1 MTTDQLVISINN
13 CNIRVKFL
21 RAGVKVKGLV
31 NFVLKNKLAVWLL
44 TIIITVS
51 GIYSAT
57 RMKMESIPDISI
69 PYLIVMGVYPGA
81 TPEQVMGELSIPME
95 KAVEGLEDVKAV
107 YSSSSSNVSQ
117 IQVEYEYGVD
127 MDEKKRQLES
137 ALDAVALPEEVETP
151 TIMAISMNMM
161 PVVALSVSSTEE
173 DIVELTS
180 TVEDILLPEIEKI
193 DGVASATITGQH
205 IEEVEFTFDDAKMA
219 SLGLTEDTVKQM
231 VQASDMAL
239 SLGLY
244 KFVEGEEAVSVDGD
258 IQTVDQLKEM
268 LIPVTPTAENPSPFV
283 KLGEIAKVETVGKVQ
298 SVSRTNGED
307 AIAIQIVKGQ
317 EANTVTVVNAVKDL
331 IEEQEEKIDGLVVDL
346 SLDQGKPIEDSVFSM
361 VEKAVFGGLIAV
373 LIILL
378 FLRDFK
384 STIISII
391 SIPVSLFMAILLLNW
406 MDITLNIMT
415 LGAITVAIGRVID
428 DSIVVVENIYR
439 RMHLKEEKLRGRALI
454 REATI
459 EMFKPILS
467 STLVTVAVFAPLLF
481 VGGMVGELFMPFA
494 LTMAFALGA
503 SLLVA
508 ITIVPA
514 LSHFLFRK
522 KLYGVKTENAHKE
535 VGKLALWYKG
545 VLEKALNHKWI
556 TSIIAIVVLA
566 GSLAL
571 TPLIGFSFMGS
582 AEEKVMYLTYTPKA
596 GELAEETTANIEVVE
611 KELMKRD
618 DIDILQLSI
627 TEAGNADPSAM
638 MMGGGGGGALMYLI
652 FDPDMENFPEARE
665 EVEEYVFNIGQSG
678 EWKSQNFTSMSMSTN
693 EVSYTLYSEDL
704 DDLMTAVDQVETA
717 LGEVKG
723 LKDITSDAEDPYVEN
738 VFKVSQEHVLQ
749 YGLTT
754 GQIVMALN
762 STGSDEVLTTVE
774 NDGDEIEVIIQREA
788 KAAPDTIDDLLA
800 TEIPTAVGTT
810 MPLSELVEVEKGT
823 TLNTLSR
830 SGGEYYATVSG
841 TITGDDISV
850 ASGAADEKIDA
861 LDLPKGVTSGVAGV
875 AADMTET
882 FTQLGIAMVAAILIV
897 YFILVVTFG
906 EGLAPFA
913 ILFSLPF
920 TVIGAFVGLYVTNHT
935 ISVQVMMGLLML
947 IGIVV
952 TNAIVLV
959 DRIIHMERDGMGMRD
974 AILEAGATRLR
985 PILMTAIATIGA
997 MLPMALGVG
1006 GGGGLM
1012 SADLAI
1018 TVIGGLLSST
1028 LLTLVVVPIVYELL
1042 SKMLKKNRTDI
1053 EED

>member
-1 MTTDQLVISINN
+1 MYGFSQTKV
-13 CNIRVKFL
+13 
-21 RAGVKVKGLV
+21 GVRVKGLV

-51 GIYSAT
+51 GIYSGT

-81 TPEQVMGELSIPME
+81 TPEQVMDDVSVPFE
-95 KAVEGLEDVKAV
+95 KAVESLEDVKAV
-107 YSSSSSNVSQ
+107 YSTSSSSIAQV
-117 IQVEYEYGVD
+117 QVEYEYGVD

-137 ALDAVALPEEVETP
+137 ALDNVVLPEGAQEP

-161 PVVALSVSSTEE
+161 PVVALSVSSSEE
-173 DIVELTS
+173 DIVDLTS
-180 TVEDILLPEIEKI
+180 TVENILLPKIEKI

-205 IEEVEFTFDDAKMA
+205 IEQISFTYDTAKMEA
-219 SLGLTEDTVKQM
+219 LGLTEDTVKQM
-231 VQASDMAL
+231 VQASDMAI

-244 KFVEGEEAVSVDGD
+244 DFAVGEQAVSVDGKVKS
-258 IQTVDQLKEM
+258 VDELKEL
-268 LIPVTPTAENPSPFV
+268 LIPVTPSATNPSPFV
-283 KLGEIAKVETVGKVQ
+283 RLGDIATIEVEGKVQ

-317 EANTVTVVNAVKDL
+317 EANTVDVVDAVKEL
-331 IEEQEEKIDGLVVDL
+331 MEKEEKAIDGLIVDV
-346 SLDQGKPIEDSVFSM
+346 SLDQGEPIKESVFTM

-391 SIPVSLFMAILLLNW
+391 SIPVSIFMALLLLNW

-439 RMHLKEEKLRGRALI
+439 RMHLKEEKLTGRALI

-467 STLVTVAVFAPLLF
+467 STLVTVAVFAPLIF
-481 VGGMVGELFMPFA
+481 VGGMVGELFLPFA
-494 LTMAFALGA
+494 LTMTFALGA
-503 SLLVA
+503 SLIVA

-522 KLYGVKTENAHKE
+522 KLYGQKEDSQHKE
-535 VGKLALWYKG
+535 VGKLAISYRN
-545 VLEKALNHKWI
+545 VLEKCLNRKWI
-556 TSIIAIVVLA
+556 TSLVAVVLLA

-571 TPLIGFSFMGS
+571 TPLIGFSFLGS
-582 AEEKVMYLTYTPKA
+582 NEEKMMYLTYTPET
-596 GELAEETTANIEVVE
+596 GELMEQTVKNIDEVE
-611 KELMKRD
+611 QELLKRE
-618 DIDILQLSI
+618 DIKILQVSI
-627 TEAGNADPSAM
+627 NDPDNVDPTAM

-652 FDPDMENFPEARE
+652 FDPDMKDFPAARE
-665 EVEEYVFNIGQSG
+665 EVEEYVFNIGQTG
-678 EWKSQNFTSMSMSTN
+678 EWKSQNFSMSMSSN

-704 DDLMTAVDQVETA
+704 EDLATATKQVEEA
-717 LGEVKG
+717 LQDVKG
-723 LKDITSDAEDPYVEN
+723 LEDVTSDFEDAYVEH
-738 VFKVSQEHVLQ
+738 VLTVDQQQVLQ

-754 GQIVMALN
+754 GQIVMALSET
-762 STGSDEVLTTVE
+762 STKEVLTKVRHDG
-774 NDGDEIEVIIQREA
+774 NDLEVVVQRQA
-788 KAAPDTIDDLLA
+788 KAAATSIDDVLA
-800 TEIPTAVGTT
+800 TEIQTALGTT
-810 MPLSELVEVEKGT
+810 MTIGDLVGLEEGEALNSLARSE
-823 TLNTLSR
+823 
-830 SGGEYYATVSG
+830 GEYYATVSG
-841 TITGDDISV
+841 TITDDDISK
-850 ASGAADEKIDA
+850 ATAAADEKVEA
-861 LDLPKGVTSGVAGV
+861 LDLPKGVTTGVAGV
-875 AADMTET
+875 AADMAET
-882 FTQLGIAMVAAILIV
+882 FTQLGVAMLAAIAIV

-920 TVIGAFVGLYVTNHT
+920 TVIGSWVGLWATNQT
-935 ISVQVMMGLLML
+935 ISVSVLMGLLML

-959 DRIIHMERDGMGMRD
+959 DRIIHMEREGLTMRE

-997 MLPMALGVG
+997 MLPMAFGG
-1006 GGGGLM
+1006 AGGGGLI
-1012 SADLAI
+1012 SKDLAI

-1028 LLTLVVVPIVYELL
+1028 VLTLVIVPIVYEVL
-1042 SKMLKKNRTDI
+1042 SKMLKKNRKDI
-1053 EED
+1053 EEN

>member
-1 MTTDQLVISINN
+1 M
-13 CNIRVKFL
+13 
-21 RAGVKVKGLV
+21 KGLV

-51 GIYSAT
+51 GIYSGT

-69 PYLIVMGVYPGA
+69 PYLIVVGVYPGA
-81 TPEQVMGELSIPME
+81 TPEQVMDEVSVPFE
-95 KAVEGLEDVKAV
+95 KAIESLEDVKAV
-107 YSSSSSNVSQ
+107 YSTSSSNVAQ
-117 IQVEYEYGVD
+117 VQVEYEYGID

-137 ALDAVALPEEVETP
+137 ALDNVTLPEEVQEP

-180 TVEDILLPEIEKI
+180 TVEDLLLPKIEKI

-205 IEEVEFTFDDAKMA
+205 IEQVSFTYDQAKMEA
-219 SLGLTEDTVKQM
+219 LGLTEDTVKQM
-231 VQASDMAL
+231 IQASDMAL

-244 KFVEGEEAVSVDGD
+244 DFTVGKQAVSVDGKVKS
-258 IQTVDQLKEM
+258 VDELKEL
-268 LIPVTPTAENPSPFV
+268 LIPVTPSATQPSPFV
-283 KLGEIAKVETVGKVQ
+283 RLGDIATIEVEGKVQ
-298 SVSRTNGED
+298 SVSRTNGDD

-317 EANTVTVVNAVKDL
+317 EANTVTVVNAVKEL
-331 IEEQEEKIDGLVVDL
+331 MQEEEKAIDGLKVDI
-346 SLDQGKPIEDSVFSM
+346 SLDQGAPIEDSVFTM
-361 VEKAVFGGLIAV
+361 IEKAVFGGAIAV

-384 STIISII
+384 STIISIV
-391 SIPVSLFMAILLLNW
+391 SIPVSIFMALLLLNW

-439 RMHLKEEKLRGRALI
+439 RMHLREEKLTGRALI

-459 EMFKPILS
+459 EMFKPIMS
-467 STLVTVAVFAPLLF
+467 STLVTVAVFAPLIF

-494 LTMAFALGA
+494 LTMTFALGA
-503 SLLVA
+503 SLVVA

-522 KLYGVKTENAHKE
+522 KLYGEKSESQHKE
-535 VGKLALWYKG
+535 VGKLAVAYRNF
-545 VLEKALNHKWI
+545 LEKCLNHKWI
-556 TSIIAIVVLA
+556 TSIVAVVMLV

-582 AEEKVMYLTYTPKA
+582 QEEKVVYLTYTPGT
-596 GELAEETTANIEVVE
+596 GELMEETTANIEVVE
-611 KELMKRD
+611 KELLKRD
-618 DIDILQLSI
+618 DIDILQVSI
-627 TEAGNADPSAM
+627 NDPENVDPAAM
-638 MMGGGGGGALMYLI
+638 MMGGGGSGALMYLI
-652 FDPDMENFPEARE
+652 FDPDMKDFPAARE

-678 EWKSQNFTSMSMSTN
+678 EWKSQNFSAMSMSSN

-704 DDLMTAVDQVETA
+704 DDLAAAVKQVEGA
-717 LGEVKG
+717 LKEVDG
-723 LKDITSDAEDPYVEN
+723 LEDVTSDFEDAYVEH
-738 VFKVSQEHVLQ
+738 VLKVEQQNVLQ

-754 GQIVMALN
+754 AQIVMALN
-762 STGSDEVLTTVE
+762 TTSTKEVLTTVE
-774 NDGDEIEVIIQREA
+774 HDGNAINVIVQREA
-788 KAAPDTIDDLLA
+788 KAAALSLDDILA
-800 TEIPTAVGTT
+800 TEIQTALGTT
-810 MPLSELVEVEKGT
+810 MKIGDLVEVEEDT
-823 TLNTLSR
+823 TLNALSR
-830 SGGEYYATVSG
+830 SKGEYFTTVSG
-841 TITGDDISV
+841 TIIGDDISK
-850 ASGAADEKIDA
+850 ATAAADKKVDA
-861 LDLPKGVTSGVAGV
+861 LDLPKGVTTGVAGV
-875 AADMTET
+875 AADMAET
-882 FTQLGIAMVAAILIV
+882 FTQLGIAMLAAIAIV

-920 TVIGAFVGLYVTNHT
+920 TVIGSWVGLWATGQT
-935 ISVQVMMGLLML
+935 ISVSVMMGLLML

-959 DRIIHMERDGMGMRD
+959 DRIIHMERDGLTMRA

-997 MLPMALGVG
+997 MLPMAFG
-1006 GGGGLM
+1006 GAGGGLI
-1012 SADLAI
+1012 SKDLAI

-1028 LLTLVVVPIVYELL
+1028 LLTLVVVPIVYEVL
-1042 SKMLKKNRTDI
+1042 SKMLKKNRKEV
-1053 EED
+1053 EEN

>member
-1 MTTDQLVISINN
+1 MTTDQLVIIINN
-13 CNIRVKFL
+13 CKLGVKFL

-81 TPEQVMGELSIPME
+81 TPEQVMNELSVPME

-137 ALDAVALPEEVETP
+137 ALDGVTLPEEVEMP
-151 TIMAISMNMM
+151 SIMAISMNMM
-161 PVVALSVSSTEE
+161 PVVALSVSSTKE

-180 TVEDILLPEIEKI
+180 TVEDILLPKIEKI

-244 KFVEGEEAVSVDGD
+244 EFVEGEEAVSIDGD

-268 LIPVTPTAENPSPFV
+268 LIPVTPSAANPSPFV
-283 KLGEIAKVETVGKVQ
+283 KLGDIAKIETVGKVQ
-298 SVSRTNGED
+298 SVSRTNGEE

-331 IEEQEEKIDGLVVDL
+331 IEEEKESIDGLVIDL

-522 KLYGVKTENAHKE
+522 KLYGEKTEKAHKE

-556 TSIIAIVVLA
+556 TSIIAVVLLA

-596 GELAEETTANIEVVE
+596 GELPEDTEANIEEVE
-611 KELMKRD
+611 KELMKRE

-627 TEAGNADPSAM
+627 TDASSADPTAM

-652 FDPDMENFPEARE
+652 FDPDMDNFPEARE

-723 LKDITSDAEDPYVEN
+723 LEDITSDAEDPYVEN

-754 GQIVMALN
+754 GQIVMAL
-762 STGSDEVLTTVE
+762 SATGSDEVLTTVE

-788 KAAPDTIDDLLA
+788 KAAPESVDDLLN
-800 TEIPTAVGTT
+800 TEIPTATGAM
-810 MPLSELVEVEKGT
+810 MPLSELIDVETGT
-823 TLNTLSR
+823 TLNTLTR
-830 SGGEYYATVSG
+830 SAGEYYATVKG
-841 TITGDDISV
+841 TIIGDDISE
-850 ASGAADEKIDA
+850 ASSAADEKIDA

-882 FTQLGIAMVAAILIV
+882 FTQLGVAMVAAILIV

-920 TVIGAFVGLYVTNHT
+920 TVIGAFIGLYVTNHT

-959 DRIIHMERDGMGMRD
+959 DRIIHMEREGMGMRD

-1028 LLTLVVVPIVYELL
+1028 LLTLVIVPIVYELL
-1042 SKMLKKNRTDI
+1042 SKMLKKNRVDH

>member
-1 MTTDQLVISINN
+1 M
-13 CNIRVKFL
+13 
-21 RAGVKVKGLV
+21 KGLV

-51 GIYSAT
+51 GIYSGT

-81 TPEQVMGELSIPME
+81 TPEQVMNELSIPFE
-95 KAVEGLEDVKAV
+95 KSIESLEDVKSV
-107 YSSSSSNVSQ
+107 TSSSSSNVAQ
-117 IQVEYEYGVD
+117 VQVEYDYGID

-137 ALDAVALPEEVETP
+137 ALDNINLPEGAQKP

-161 PVVALSVSSTEE
+161 PVVALSVSSSKE

-180 TVEDILLPEIEKI
+180 TVQDILLPKIEKI

-205 IEEVEFTFDDAKMA
+205 INQVSFKYDEAKMA
-219 SLGLTEDTVKQM
+219 ALGVTEESVKQM
-231 VQASDMAL
+231 IQASDMSL

-244 KFVEGEEAVSVDGD
+244 QFTVGEQAVSVDGKVK
-258 IQTVDQLKEM
+258 TVDELKDL
-268 LIPVTPTAENPSPFV
+268 LIPVTPSATNPSPFV
-283 KLGEIAKVETVGKVQ
+283 RLGDIATIEVEGKVQ
-298 SVSRTNGED
+298 SISRTNGQD

-317 EANTVTVVNAVKDL
+317 DANTVKVVNAVKDL
-331 IEEQEEKIDGLVVDL
+331 MKDEEKKLDGLKVDI
-346 SLDQGKPIEDSVFSM
+346 SLDQGAPIEDSVFTM
-361 VEKAVFGGLIAV
+361 IEKAVFGGAIAV

-391 SIPVSLFMAILLLNW
+391 SIPVSVFMALLLLNW
-406 MDITLNIMT
+406 MNITLNIMT

-439 RMHLKEEKLRGRALI
+439 RIHLKDEKLTGRALI

-467 STLVTVAVFAPLLF
+467 STLVTVAVFAPLIF

-494 LTMAFALGA
+494 LTMTFALGA
-503 SLLVA
+503 SLIVA

-522 KLYGVKTENAHKE
+522 KIYGEKKESQHKE
-535 VGKLALWYKG
+535 VGKLANWYKG
-545 VLEKALNHKWI
+545 VLEKALNHKII
-556 TSIIAIVVLA
+556 TSLIAIVLLV

-582 AEEKVMYLTYTPKA
+582 QEDKVIYLTYTPGT
-596 GELAEETTANIEVVE
+596 GELMKDTEANVAKVE
-611 KELMKRD
+611 KELMKRK
-618 DIDILQLSI
+618 DINILQVSI
-627 TEAGNADPSAM
+627 NDPQNVDPAAM
-638 MMGGGGGGALMYLI
+638 MMGGGSGGALMYLI
-652 FDPDMENFPEARE
+652 FDPDMKDFPEARE
-665 EVEEYVFNIGQSG
+665 EVEDYVFNIGQSG
-678 EWKSQNFTSMSMSTN
+678 EWKSQNFSSMSMSSN
-693 EVSYTLYSEDL
+693 EVSYTLYSENL
-704 DDLMTAVDQVETA
+704 DNLRGAVKKVEGA
-717 LGEVKG
+717 LKEVDG
-723 LKDITSDAEDPYVEN
+723 LEDVKSDFEDPYVEHTL
-738 VFKVSQEHVLQ
+738 KVEQKNVLQ

-754 GQIVMALN
+754 AQIVMALN
-762 STGSDEVLTTVE
+762 SNTSKDVLTKVQHNGE
-774 NDGDEIEVIIQREA
+774 DIDVIVQHEA
-788 KAAPDTIDDLLA
+788 KAAALSLDDVLA
-800 TEIPTAVGTT
+800 TEIKTALGTT
-810 MPLSELVEVEKGT
+810 MKIGELVDVEEGT
-823 TLNTLSR
+823 TLNSLSR
-830 SGGEYYATVSG
+830 SKGEYYATVSG
-841 TITGDDISV
+841 TIIGDDISK
-850 ASGAADEKIDA
+850 ATSAADKKIDK
-861 LDLPKGVTSGVAGV
+861 LDLPKGVTTGVAGV
-875 AADMTET
+875 AADMQET
-882 FTQLGIAMVAAILIV
+882 FTQLGIAMLAAIAIV

-906 EGLAPFA
+906 EGLAPLA

-920 TVIGAFVGLYVTNHT
+920 AVIGAFGGLFVTGQT
-935 ISVQVMMGLLML
+935 ISVSVMMGLLML

-959 DRIIHMERDGMGMRD
+959 DRIIHMERDGLVMRE

-997 MLPMALGVG
+997 MIPMALGG
-1006 GGGGLM
+1006 GGSGLI
-1012 SADLAI
+1012 SKDLAI

-1028 LLTLVVVPIVYELL
+1028 LLTLVVVPIVYEML
-1042 SKMLKKNRTDI
+1042 SKMLKKNRKDI
-1053 EED
+1053 EEN

>member
-1 MTTDQLVISINN
+1 M
-13 CNIRVKFL
+13 
-21 RAGVKVKGLV
+21 KGLV

-51 GIYSAT
+51 GIYSGT

-81 TPEQVMGELSIPME
+81 TPEQVMNELSIPFE
-95 KAVEGLEDVKAV
+95 KSVESLEDVKAV
-107 YSSSSSNVSQ
+107 YSTSSSNVAQ
-117 IQVEYEYGVD
+117 VQVEYDYGID

-137 ALDAVALPEEVETP
+137 ALDNVKLPEGAQEP

-161 PVVALSVSSTEE
+161 PVVALSVSSSKE
-173 DIVELTS
+173 DIVDLTS
-180 TVEDILLPEIEKI
+180 TVEDLLLPKIEKI

-205 IEEVEFTFDDAKMA
+205 IEEVSFKYDEEKMA
-219 SLGLTEDTVKQM
+219 ALGLTEDAVKQM
-231 VQASDMAL
+231 IQASDMSL

-244 KFVEGEEAVSVDGD
+244 QFTVGEQAVSVDGKVKSID
-258 IQTVDQLKEM
+258 ELKDL
-268 LIPVTPTAENPSPFV
+268 LIPVTPSATQPSPFV
-283 KLGEIAKVETVGKVQ
+283 RLGDIATIEVEGKVQ
-298 SVSRTNGED
+298 SVSRTNGKD
-307 AIAIQIVKGQ
+307 AIAIQIVKSQ
-317 EANTVTVVNAVKDL
+317 DANTVTVVNAVKDL
-331 IEEQEEKIDGLVVDL
+331 IKDEEKRIDGLKIDI
-346 SLDQGKPIEDSVFSM
+346 SLDQGAPIEDSVFTM
-361 VEKAVFGGLIAV
+361 IEKAVFGGAIAV

-391 SIPVSLFMAILLLNW
+391 SIPVSVFMALLLLNW

-439 RMHLKEEKLRGRALI
+439 RIHLKQEKLTGRALI

-467 STLVTVAVFAPLLF
+467 STLVTVAVFAPLIF

-494 LTMAFALGA
+494 LTMTFALGA
-503 SLLVA
+503 SLIVA

-522 KLYGVKTENAHKE
+522 KIYGEKKESQHQE
-535 VGKLALWYKG
+535 VGKLANWYRG
-545 VLEKALNHKWI
+545 VLEKALNHKII
-556 TSIIAIVVLA
+556 TSTIAILMLV

-582 AEEKVMYLTYTPKA
+582 QEEKVMYLTYTPGT
-596 GELAEETTANIEVVE
+596 GELADETEANVAQVE
-611 KELMKRD
+611 KELMKRK
-618 DIDILQLSI
+618 DIDILQVSI
-627 TEAGNADPSAM
+627 TDATNADPTAM
-638 MMGGGGGGALMYLI
+638 MMGGGAGGALMYLI
-652 FDPDMENFPEARE
+652 FDPEMEDFPAARE
-665 EVEEYVFNIGQSG
+665 EVEDYVFNLDQSG
-678 EWKSQNFTSMSMSTN
+678 EWKSQNFSSTSMASN

-704 DDLMTAVDQVETA
+704 NKLRSAVKDVEGS
-717 LGEVKG
+717 LKDVKG
-723 LKDITSDAEDPYVEN
+723 LEDVKSDYEDPYVE
-738 VFKVSQEHVLQ
+738 HVLKVEQ
-749 YGLTT
+749 KNVLKYGLTT
-754 GQIVMALN
+754 AQIVMALN
-762 STGSDEVLTTVE
+762 STASQEVLTTVE
-774 NDGDEIEVIIQREA
+774 RDGKDINVIVKRDA
-788 KAAPDTIDDLLA
+788 KAAALSIDDVLK
-800 TEIPTAVGTT
+800 TEIKTALGTT
-810 MPLSELVEVEKGT
+810 MTIGELVNVEEGT
-823 TLNTLSR
+823 TLNSLSR
-830 SGGEYYATVSG
+830 SKGEYFATVSA
-841 TITGDDISV
+841 TIIGDDISK
-850 ASGAADEKIDA
+850 ATSAADKKIDK
-861 LDLPKGVTSGVAGV
+861 LDLPKGVTTGVSGV
-875 AADMTET
+875 AADMQET
-882 FTQLGIAMVAAILIV
+882 FTQLGIAMLAAIAIV

-920 TVIGAFVGLYVTNHT
+920 AVIGAFVGLYVTNQT
-935 ISVQVMMGLLML
+935 ISVSVMMGLLML

-959 DRIIHMERDGMGMRD
+959 DRIIHMERDGLGMRE

-997 MLPMALGVG
+997 MIPMAIGNG
-1006 GGGGLM
+1006 GSGLI
-1012 SADLAI
+1012 SKDLAI

-1028 LLTLVVVPIVYELL
+1028 LLTLVVVPIVYEML
-1042 SKMLKKNRTDI
+1042 SKMLKKNRKDV
-1053 EED
+1053 EEN

>member
-1 MTTDQLVISINN
+1 M
-13 CNIRVKFL
+13 
-21 RAGVKVKGLV
+21 KGLV

-51 GIYSAT
+51 GIYSGT

-81 TPEQVMGELSIPME
+81 TPEQVMNELSIPFE
-95 KAVEGLEDVKAV
+95 KSIESLEDVKAV
-107 YSSSSSNVSQ
+107 YSTSSSNIAQV
-117 IQVEYEYGVD
+117 QVEYDYGID

-137 ALDAVALPEEVETP
+137 ALDNVKLPEGAQEP

-161 PVVALSVSSTEE
+161 PVVALSVSSSKE
-173 DIVELTS
+173 DIVDLTS
-180 TVEDILLPEIEKI
+180 TVEDILLPKIEKI

-205 IEEVEFTFDDAKMA
+205 IEQVSFKYDEEKMA
-219 SLGLTEDTVKQM
+219 ALGLTEDTVKQM
-231 VQASDMAL
+231 IQASDMSL

-244 KFVEGEEAVSVDGD
+244 QFTVGEQAVSVDGKVKS
-258 IQTVDQLKEM
+258 VDELKDL
-268 LIPVTPTAENPSPFV
+268 LIPVTPSATQPSPFV
-283 KLGEIAKVETVGKVQ
+283 RLGDIATIEVEGKVQ
-298 SVSRTNGED
+298 SVSRTNGND

-317 EANTVTVVNAVKDL
+317 DANTVTVVNAVKDL
-331 IEEQEEKIDGLVVDL
+331 IKDEEKRIDGLKVDI
-346 SLDQGKPIEDSVFSM
+346 SLDQGAPIEDSVFTM
-361 VEKAVFGGLIAV
+361 IEKAVFGGAIAV

-391 SIPVSLFMAILLLNW
+391 SIPVSVFMALLLLNW

-439 RMHLKEEKLRGRALI
+439 RIHLKQEKLTGRALI

-467 STLVTVAVFAPLLF
+467 STLVTVAVFAPLIF

-494 LTMAFALGA
+494 LTMTFALGA

-522 KLYGVKTENAHKE
+522 KIYGEKKESQHQE
-535 VGKLALWYKG
+535 VGKLATWYRG
-545 VLEKALNHKWI
+545 VLEKALNHKII
-556 TSIIAIVVLA
+556 TSTIAILMLV

-582 AEEKVMYLTYTPKA
+582 QEEKVMYLTYTPGT
-596 GELAEETTANIEVVE
+596 GELNDETEANVAKVE
-611 KELMKRD
+611 QELMKRK
-618 DIDILQLSI
+618 DIDILQVSI
-627 TEAGNADPSAM
+627 TDATNADPATM
-638 MMGGGGGGALMYLI
+638 MMGGGAGGALMYLI
-652 FDPDMENFPEARE
+652 FDPEMEDFPAARE
-665 EVEEYVFNIGQSG
+665 EVEDYVFNIGQSG
-678 EWKSQNFTSMSMSTN
+678 EWKSQNFSSMSMSSN
-693 EVSYTLYSEDL
+693 EVSYTLYSENL
-704 DDLMTAVDQVETA
+704 DNLRSAVKDVEDT
-717 LGEVKG
+717 
-723 LKDITSDAEDPYVEN
+723 LKDVDGLEDVKSDNEDPYVEH
-738 VFKVSQEHVLQ
+738 VLKVEQENVLQ

-754 GQIVMALN
+754 AQIVMALN
-762 STGSDEVLTTVE
+762 STTSQEVLTTVE
-774 NDGDEIEVIIQREA
+774 RDGKDINVIVKRDA
-788 KAAPDTIDDLLA
+788 KAAALSIDDVLK
-800 TEIPTAVGTT
+800 TEIKTALGTT
-810 MPLSELVEVEKGT
+810 MTIGELVDVEEGT
-823 TLNTLSR
+823 TLNSLSR
-830 SGGEYYATVSG
+830 SKGEYFATVSA
-841 TITGDDISV
+841 TIIGDDISK
-850 ASGAADEKIDA
+850 ATTAADKKIDK
-861 LDLPKGVTSGVAGV
+861 LDLPKGVTTGVSGV
-875 AADMTET
+875 AADMQET
-882 FTQLGIAMVAAILIV
+882 FTQLGVAMLAAIAIV

-920 TVIGAFVGLYVTNHT
+920 AVIGAFVGLYVTNQT
-935 ISVQVMMGLLML
+935 ISVSVMMGLLML

-959 DRIIHMERDGMGMRD
+959 DRIIHMERDGLGMRE

-997 MLPMALGVG
+997 MIPMALGSG
-1006 GGGGLM
+1006 GSGLI
-1012 SADLAI
+1012 SKDLAI

-1028 LLTLVVVPIVYELL
+1028 LLTLVVVPIVYEML
-1042 SKMLKKNRTDI
+1042 SKMLKKNRKDI
-1053 EED
+1053 EEN

>member
-1 MTTDQLVISINN
+1 M
-13 CNIRVKFL
+13 
-21 RAGVKVKGLV
+21 KGLV

-51 GIYSAT
+51 GIYSGT

-81 TPEQVMGELSIPME
+81 TPEQVMNDLSIPFE
-95 KAVEGLEDVKAV
+95 KSIESLEDVKAV
-107 YSSSSSNVSQ
+107 YSTSSSNVAQ
-117 IQVEYEYGVD
+117 VQVEYDYGID
-127 MDEKKRQLES
+127 MDEKKRQLEA
-137 ALDAVALPEEVETP
+137 ALDNLKLPEGAQEP

-161 PVVALSVSSTEE
+161 PVVALSVSSSKE
-173 DIVELTS
+173 DIVDLTS
-180 TVEDILLPEIEKI
+180 TVEDVLLPKIEKI

-205 IEEVEFTFDDAKMA
+205 IEQVSFKYDEEKMA
-219 SLGLTEDTVKQM
+219 ALGLTEDTVKQM
-231 VQASDMAL
+231 IQASDMSL

-244 KFVEGEEAVSVDGD
+244 QFTVGEQAVSVDGKVKS
-258 IQTVDQLKEM
+258 VDELKDL
-268 LIPVTPTAENPSPFV
+268 LIPVTPSATNPSPFV
-283 KLGEIAKVETVGKVQ
+283 RLGDIAKIEVEGKVQ
-298 SVSRTNGED
+298 SVSRTNGQD

-317 EANTVTVVNAVKDL
+317 DANTVTVVNAVKDL
-331 IEEQEEKIDGLVVDL
+331 MKDEEKRLDGLNVEI
-346 SLDQGKPIEDSVFSM
+346 SLDQGAPIEDSVFTM
-361 VEKAVFGGLIAV
+361 IEKAVFGGAIAV

-391 SIPVSLFMAILLLNW
+391 SIPVSIFMALLLLNW

-439 RMHLKEEKLRGRALI
+439 RIHLKQEKLTGRALI

-467 STLVTVAVFAPLLF
+467 STLVTVAVFAPLIF

-494 LTMAFALGA
+494 LTMTFALGA

-522 KLYGVKTENAHKE
+522 KLYGEKTESQHKE
-535 VGKLALWYKG
+535 VGKLAIWYKG
-545 VLEKALNHKWI
+545 VLEKVLNHKII
-556 TSIIAIVVLA
+556 TSVLA
-566 GSLAL
+566 ILLLVGSLAL

-582 AEEKVMYLTYTPKA
+582 QEEKVMYLTYTPA
-596 GELAEETTANIEVVE
+596 TGELADETAANVEKVE
-611 KELMKRD
+611 KELMKRKD
-618 DIDILQLSI
+618 VDILQVSI
-627 TEAGNADPSAM
+627 TDAKNVDPSAM
-638 MMGGGGGGALMYLI
+638 MMGGGAGGALMYLI
-652 FDPDMENFPEARE
+652 FDPDMEDFPKARE
-665 EVEEYVFNIGQSG
+665 EVEDYVFNIGQSG
-678 EWKSQNFTSMSMSTN
+678 EWKSQNFTSMSMSSN
-693 EVSYTLYSEDL
+693 EVSYTLYSDDL
-704 DDLMTAVDQVETA
+704 DKLRDAVKQVEGA
-717 LGEVKG
+717 LKEVDG
-723 LKDITSDAEDPYVEN
+723 LEDIKSDNEDPYVEN
-738 VFKVSQEHVLQ
+738 VLKVEQKNVLQ

-754 GQIVMALN
+754 AQIVMALN
-762 STGSDEVLTTVE
+762 SNTSQEVLTTVK
-774 NDGDEIEVIIQREA
+774 NDGKDIDVIVQRDA
-788 KAAPDTIDDLLA
+788 KAAATTLDDVLA
-800 TEIPTAVGTT
+800 TEIKTALGTT
-810 MPLSELVEVEKGT
+810 MTIGELVDVEEGT
-823 TLNTLSR
+823 TLNSLSR
-830 SGGEYYATVSG
+830 SKGEYFATVSG
-841 TITGDDISV
+841 TIIGDDISK
-850 ASGAADEKIDA
+850 ATTATDKKIDK
-861 LDLPKGVTSGVAGV
+861 LDLQKGVTLGVAGV
-875 AADMTET
+875 AADMQET
-882 FTQLGIAMVAAILIV
+882 FTKLGIAMLAAIAIV

-920 TVIGAFVGLYVTNHT
+920 AVIGAFIGLFVTGQT
-935 ISVQVMMGLLML
+935 ISVSVMMGLLML

-959 DRIIHMERDGMGMRD
+959 DRIIHMEHDGLAMRE

-997 MLPMALGVG
+997 MIPMALGTG
-1006 GGGGLM
+1006 GSGLI
-1012 SADLAI
+1012 SKDLAI

-1028 LLTLVVVPIVYELL
+1028 LLTLVVVPIVYEML
-1042 SKMLKKNRTDI
+1042 SKMLKKNRKDI
-1053 EED
+1053 EEN